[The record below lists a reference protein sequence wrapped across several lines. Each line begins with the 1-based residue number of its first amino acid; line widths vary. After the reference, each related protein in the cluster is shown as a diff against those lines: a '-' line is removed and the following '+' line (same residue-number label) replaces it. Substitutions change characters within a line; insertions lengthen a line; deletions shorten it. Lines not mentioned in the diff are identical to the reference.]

1 MTRSPA
7 ERLGERL
14 RNELPHAAPPGDY
27 AALRNRLVEA
37 AVSEP
42 RRRQRLWLGAVAT
55 LLVVALPLTFL
66 GMRAAHE
73 DAPAALS
80 FRAGASG
87 SPGAV
92 GTYYTAPD
100 AHTLPLAFSDGSR
113 VSLDK
118 NAGLRVTETDRAR
131 TAVLLE
137 TGSADFDIVHHG
149 RRSWDVLAG
158 PYRVHVTGT
167 AFRLSW
173 DASQRWL
180 RLAMRSGSVV
190 VTGPGLETGITVKGG
205 AQFETRVTTGVTLQN
220 DKHEAPASEEKA
232 LSPRK
237 DAPAPVAAR
246 EGLERRA
253 DPTVAL
259 PPTRAPA
266 AATSATPIPP
276 PAAPNAPN
284 APNAPSAGPTTSSA
298 RNGGGTYDAVVAR
311 AEAHGISAFLGSES
325 SSELRALADAARFT
339 GRLGLCERALHS
351 VRARFPSTADA
362 AWASFVLGRLAE
374 DSGRLRQAVGY
385 YEEASGSG
393 SSLRA
398 EAFGRKMVAL
408 HRLGEH
414 AQAAAV
420 ARQYLERYADGPYAR
435 QARELAPE

>member
-14 RNELPHAAPPGDY
+14 RNDLPDAAPPGDY

-42 RRRQRLWLGAVAT
+42 RRRQRTWLGAVAT

-66 GMRAAHE
+66 GMRAARE
-73 DAPAALS
+73 DAATALS

-87 SPGAV
+87 NPGAV

-100 AHTLPLAFSDGSR
+100 AQTLPLAFSDGSR
-113 VSLDK
+113 VSLNE

-137 TGSADFDIVHHG
+137 TGSADFDIVHHD

-190 VTGPGLETGITVKGG
+190 VTGPGIETGVTVKGG
-205 AQFETRVTTGVTLQN
+205 AEFEARVTTGVTLQH
-220 DKHEAPASEEKA
+220 DKQAAPPSEEKVLA
-232 LSPRK
+232 PRK
-237 DAPAPVAAR
+237 VDAAARVTAR
-246 EGLERRA
+246 EGLERRV
-253 DPTVAL
+253 DPTFGA
-259 PPTRAPA
+259 PPKQTQA

-276 PAAPNAPN
+276 PAVPS
-284 APNAPSAGPTTSSA
+284 APSAGPTTSSA

-325 SSELRALADAARFT
+325 ASELRALADAARFT

-374 DSGRLRQAVGY
+374 DSGRLRQALGY
-385 YEEASGSG
+385 YDEASGSG

-398 EAFGRKMVAL
+398 EALGRKMVAL

-414 AQAAAV
+414 AKAEAV

-435 QARELAPE
+435 QARELAPK